1 MKKETIALYIK
12 GEGILDIE
20 EIIQCY
26 NSYVYKMLKNS
37 ISNESDIEEILA
49 DVFIIFWNNYKKL
62 DSTTEI
68 KPYLIGITRNLIKK
82 KYREYSTT
90 NQNIELCEDAI
101 VENINIEELAENGEK
116 SQIISN
122 TLANM
127 KNVDRKIFLM
137 FYYNQKKIRE
147 IANILKISE
156 AKVKVILYRTR
167 KLIKKNL
174 KERGYNYGK

>member
-12 GEGILDIE
+12 EKGLLDIE
-20 EIIQCY
+20 EIIKNY
-26 NSYVYKMLKNS
+26 NAYVYKMLKNN
-37 ISNESDIEEILA
+37 ISNESDIEEVLA
-49 DVFIIFWNNYKKL
+49 DVFIIFWNNYKRL
-62 DSTTEI
+62 NTTTEI
-68 KPYLIGITRNLIKK
+68 KPYLIGITKNLIKK
-82 KYREYSTT
+82 KYREYSIT
-90 NQNIELCEDAI
+90 NQNIELCEEIIAKS
-101 VENINIEELAENGEK
+101 INIEELAENEEK

-122 TLANM
+122 TLANI
-127 KNVDRKIFLM
+127 KNIDREVFLM
-137 FYYNQKKIRE
+137 FYYNQKKIRD